1 MTKDKFKNEMKMSE
15 EKNEKAYEKIDEISS
30 SLGLKDDE
38 RTIFE
43 IVPTQN
49 PNEHVLSLKSGS
61 WDGVEPWFGIDEHQ
75 NLHTMVSLKSLSQL
89 IEAYRN
95 VQKENFELRLE
106 KTIWQNVPIDF
117 ADVWVVAMDEIR
129 KIAAKNKNKKSIDVN
144 LEKLVKGI
152 KKQYPNLFVDMENI
166 MKNARNKTL

>member
-1 MTKDKFKNEMKMSE
+1 MK
-15 EKNEKAYEKIDEISS
+15 EKNLQKTYEKIDEISGE
-30 SLGLKDDE
+30 LGIKE
-38 RTIFE
+38 GEKTIFE
-43 IVPTQN
+43 IVPTSD
-49 PNEHVLSLKSGS
+49 PNQMSLSLKSGS
-61 WDGVEPWFGIDEHQ
+61 WDGEEPWFGIDENQ

-129 KIAAKNKNKKSIDVN
+129 KIAAKSKKKKSIDVN
-144 LEKLVKGI
+144 LEKLVKDI
-152 KKQYPNLFVDMENI
+152 KKQHPNLFGDMENI

>member
-1 MTKDKFKNEMKMSE
+1 MK
-15 EKNEKAYEKIDEISS
+15 EKNLQKTYEKIDEISGE
-30 SLGLKDDE
+30 LGIKE
-38 RTIFE
+38 GEKTIFE
-43 IVPTQN
+43 IVPTSD
-49 PNEHVLSLKSGS
+49 PNQMSLSLKSGS
-61 WDGVEPWFGIDEHQ
+61 WDGVEPWFGIDENQ

-129 KIAAKNKNKKSIDVN
+129 KIAAKNKKSIDVN

>member
-1 MTKDKFKNEMKMSE
+1 MK
-15 EKNEKAYEKIDEISS
+15 EKNLQKTYEKIDEISGE
-30 SLGLKDDE
+30 LGIKE
-38 RTIFE
+38 GEKTIFE
-43 IVPTQN
+43 IVPTSDPSQMS
-49 PNEHVLSLKSGS
+49 LSLKSGS
-61 WDGVEPWFGIDEHQ
+61 WDGVEPWFGIDENQ

-129 KIAAKNKNKKSIDVN
+129 KIAAKSKKKKSIDVN
-144 LEKLVKGI
+144 LEKLVKDI

>member
-1 MTKDKFKNEMKMSE
+1 MK
-15 EKNEKAYEKIDEISS
+15 EKNLQKTYEKINEISGE
-30 SLGLKDDE
+30 LGIKE
-38 RTIFE
+38 GEKTIFE
-43 IVPTQN
+43 IVPTSD
-49 PNEHVLSLKSGS
+49 PNQMSLSLKSGS
-61 WDGVEPWFGIDEHQ
+61 WDGVEPWFGIDENQ

-144 LEKLVKGI
+144 LEKLVKDI

>member
-1 MTKDKFKNEMKMSE
+1 MK
-15 EKNEKAYEKIDEISS
+15 EKNLQKTYEKIDEISGE
-30 SLGLKDDE
+30 LGIKE
-38 RTIFE
+38 GEKTIFE
-43 IVPTQN
+43 IVPTSD
-49 PNEHVLSLKSGS
+49 PNQMSLSLKSGS
-61 WDGVEPWFGIDEHQ
+61 WDGVEPWFGIDENQ

-129 KIAAKNKNKKSIDVN
+129 KIAAKSKKKKSIDVN
-144 LEKLVKGI
+144 LEKLVKDI
-152 KKQYPNLFVDMENI
+152 KKQHPNLFVDMQNL

>member
-1 MTKDKFKNEMKMSE
+1 MK
-15 EKNEKAYEKIDEISS
+15 EKNLQKTYEKIDEISGE
-30 SLGLKDDE
+30 LGIKE
-38 RTIFE
+38 GEKTIFE
-43 IVPTQN
+43 IVPTSD
-49 PNEHVLSLKSGS
+49 PNQMSLSLKSGS
-61 WDGVEPWFGIDEHQ
+61 WDGVEPWFGIDENQ

-95 VQKENFELRLE
+95 VQRENFELRLE

-129 KIAAKNKNKKSIDVN
+129 KIAAKSKKKKSIDVN
-144 LEKLVKGI
+144 LEKLVKDI
-152 KKQYPNLFVDMENI
+152 KKQHPNLFVDMQNI

>member
-1 MTKDKFKNEMKMSE
+1 MVLSVENLSFSYGAKQ
-15 EKNEKAYEKIDEISS
+15 I
-30 SLGLKDDE
+30 L
-38 RTIFE
+38 
-43 IVPTQN
+43 QN
-49 PNEHVLSLKSGS
+49 LSLSLKSGS
-61 WDGVEPWFGIDEHQ
+61 WDGGEPWVGIDENQ

>member
-1 MTKDKFKNEMKMSE
+1 MK
-15 EKNEKAYEKIDEISS
+15 EKNLQKTYEKIDEISGE
-30 SLGLKDDE
+30 LGIKE
-38 RTIFE
+38 GEKTIFE
-43 IVPTQN
+43 IVPTSDPGQMS
-49 PNEHVLSLKSGS
+49 LSLKSGS
-61 WDGVEPWFGIDEHQ
+61 WDGMEPWFGIDENQ

-144 LEKLVKGI
+144 LEKLVKDI
-152 KKQYPNLFVDMENI
+152 KKQHPNLFVDMENI

>member
-1 MTKDKFKNEMKMSE
+1 MK
-15 EKNEKAYEKIDEISS
+15 EKNLQKTYEKIDEISGE
-30 SLGLKDDE
+30 LGIKE
-38 RTIFE
+38 GEKTIFE
-43 IVPTQN
+43 IVPTSD
-49 PNEHVLSLKSGS
+49 PNQMSLSLKSGS
-61 WDGVEPWFGIDEHQ
+61 WDGVEPWFGIDENQ

-89 IEAYRN
+89 VEAYRN

-144 LEKLVKGI
+144 LEKLVKDI
-152 KKQYPNLFVDMENI
+152 KKQYPNLFVDMQNL

>member
-1 MTKDKFKNEMKMSE
+1 MK
-15 EKNEKAYEKIDEISS
+15 EKNLQKTYEKIDEISGE
-30 SLGLKDDE
+30 LGIKE
-38 RTIFE
+38 GEKTIFE
-43 IVPTQN
+43 IVPTSDPSQMS
-49 PNEHVLSLKSGS
+49 LSLKSGS
-61 WDGVEPWFGIDEHQ
+61 WDGVEPWFGIDENQ

-144 LEKLVKGI
+144 LEKLVKDI
-152 KKQYPNLFVDMENI
+152 KKQYPNLFVDMQNI

>member
-1 MTKDKFKNEMKMSE
+1 MK
-15 EKNEKAYEKIDEISS
+15 EKNLQKTYEKIDEISGE
-30 SLGLKDDE
+30 LGIKE
-38 RTIFE
+38 GEKTIFE
-43 IVPTQN
+43 IVPTSD
-49 PNEHVLSLKSGS
+49 PNQMSLSLKSGS
-61 WDGVEPWFGIDEHQ
+61 WDGVEPWFGIDENQ

-129 KIAAKNKNKKSIDVN
+129 KIAAKNKNKKIIDVN

-152 KKQYPNLFVDMENI
+152 KKQYPNLFVDMQNL

>member
-1 MTKDKFKNEMKMSE
+1 MK
-15 EKNEKAYEKIDEISS
+15 EKNLQKTYEKIDEISGE
-30 SLGLKDDE
+30 LGIKE
-38 RTIFE
+38 GEKTIFE
-43 IVPTQN
+43 IVPTSDPSQMS
-49 PNEHVLSLKSGS
+49 LSLKSGS
-61 WDGVEPWFGIDEHQ
+61 WDGVEPWFGIDENQ

-144 LEKLVKGI
+144 LEKLVKDI

>member
-1 MTKDKFKNEMKMSE
+1 MK
-15 EKNEKAYEKIDEISS
+15 EKNLQKTYEKIDEISGE
-30 SLGLKDDE
+30 LGIKE
-38 RTIFE
+38 GEKTIFE
-43 IVPTQN
+43 IVPTSD
-49 PNEHVLSLKSGS
+49 PNQMSLSLKSGS
-61 WDGVEPWFGIDEHQ
+61 WDGVEPWFGIDENQ

-144 LEKLVKGI
+144 LEKLVKDI
-152 KKQYPNLFVDMENI
+152 KKQHPNLFVDMQNI

>member
-1 MTKDKFKNEMKMSE
+1 MK
-15 EKNEKAYEKIDEISS
+15 EKNLQKTYEKIDEISGE
-30 SLGLKDDE
+30 LGIKE
-38 RTIFE
+38 GEKTIFE
-43 IVPTQN
+43 IVPTSDPSQMS
-49 PNEHVLSLKSGS
+49 LSLKSGS
-61 WDGVEPWFGIDEHQ
+61 WDGVEPWFGIDENQ

-144 LEKLVKGI
+144 FEKLVKGI
-152 KKQYPNLFVDMENI
+152 KKQYPNLFVDMQNL

>member
-1 MTKDKFKNEMKMSE
+1 MK
-15 EKNEKAYEKIDEISS
+15 EKNLQKTYEKIDEISGE
-30 SLGLKDDE
+30 LGIKE
-38 RTIFE
+38 GEKTIFE
-43 IVPTQN
+43 IVPTN
-49 PNEHVLSLKSGS
+49 DPNQMSLSLKSGS
-61 WDGVEPWFGIDEHQ
+61 WDGVEPWFGIDENQ

-144 LEKLVKGI
+144 LEKLVKDI

>member
-61 WDGVEPWFGIDEHQ
+61 WDGMEPWFGIDEHQ
-75 NLHTMVSLKSLSQL
+75 NLHTMVSIKSLSAL
-89 IEAYRN
+89 IEAYRAA
-95 VQKENFELRLE
+95 QKENFDLRLE
-106 KTIWQNVPIDF
+106 KTIWQNVPVDF
-117 ADVWVVAMDEIR
+117 SDVWVVAMDEIK
-129 KIAAKNKNKKSIDVN
+129 KIAAEQKNKNFNID
-144 LEKLVKGI
+144 LDQLVKNI
-152 KKQYPNLFVDMENI
+152 KKEHPNLFVNI
-166 MKNARNKTL
+166 KEMMQFARSRAND

>member
-1 MTKDKFKNEMKMSE
+1 MK
-15 EKNEKAYEKIDEISS
+15 EKNLQKTYEKINEISGE
-30 SLGLKDDE
+30 LGIKE
-38 RTIFE
+38 GEKTIFE
-43 IVPTQN
+43 IVPTSD
-49 PNEHVLSLKSGS
+49 PNQMSLSLKSGS
-61 WDGVEPWFGIDEHQ
+61 WDGVEPWFGIDENQ

-129 KIAAKNKNKKSIDVN
+129 KIAAKSKKKKSIDVN
-144 LEKLVKGI
+144 LEKLVKDI
-152 KKQYPNLFVDMENI
+152 KKQHPNLFVDMENI

>member
-1 MTKDKFKNEMKMSE
+1 MK
-15 EKNEKAYEKIDEISS
+15 EKNLQKTYEKIDEISGE
-30 SLGLKDDE
+30 LGIKE
-38 RTIFE
+38 GEKTIFE
-43 IVPTQN
+43 IVPTN
-49 PNEHVLSLKSGS
+49 DPNQMSLSLKSGS
-61 WDGVEPWFGIDEHQ
+61 WDGVEPWFGIDENQ

-144 LEKLVKGI
+144 LEKLVKDI
-152 KKQYPNLFVDMENI
+152 KKQYPNLFVDMQNI